1 MRFERDEFDGLLEE
15 VIWQEAN
22 LAAPEGLEERVMER
36 MWAIRMEQEIA
47 SNSVSLASF
56 VAGGREE
63 SVWASLWKGL
73 RELVVPEQLP
83 ELKLKSRPVA
93 VVDRMKERRSSS
105 ATWGAVAFHLLA
117 FPLIALMVS
126 NGVRLSAPVRT
137 VSELVVPVTPPAV
150 VENLKSAGGG
160 GGQRGPTPVTQGH
173 LPKFAEQQIVPPA
186 PPPLEQPKISIEP
199 TVEVQPDVKM
209 ASVLPNIGMPNSPLV
224 GTSLGGGRGTGL
236 GSGDGTGIGPGTGGN
251 IGGGPKRIGGGV
263 SAPVLLFFVEPEFSE
278 QARKVKIS
286 GNVLVNLWVD
296 EKGNPSH
303 VRVLRG
309 IGMGLDEK
317 AVEAV
322 KQYKFKP
329 ALENGKPV
337 LVELNVDVTFQI
349 F

>member
-22 LAAPEGLEERVMER
+22 QAAPAGLEERVMER
-36 MWAIRMEQEIA
+36 MWAMRMEREMA
-47 SNSVSLASF
+47 SDSASLNSFA
-56 VAGGREE
+56 AGMREE
-63 SVWASLWKGL
+63 TVWASLWSGL
-73 RELVVPEQLP
+73 RDLVAPEQLP

-105 ATWGAVAFHLLA
+105 ATWGAVAFHVLA

-126 NGVRLSAPVRT
+126 NGVRLAAPVRT
-137 VSELVVPVTPPAV
+137 VSFVPVTPPPV
-150 VENLKSAGGG
+150 VENLKNAGGG
-160 GGQRGPTPVTQGH
+160 GGQRGLAPATQGH
-173 LPKFAEQQIVPPA
+173 LPKFADPQIVPPA
-186 PPPLEQPKISIEP
+186 AVPLEQPKIEIEP
-199 TVEVQPDVKM
+199 AVEVQHDVKM

-224 GTSLGGGRGTGL
+224 GTSLGDGRGTGL
-236 GSGDGTGIGPGTGGN
+236 GSGDGTGIGPGSGGN
-251 IGGGPKRIGGGV
+251 IGGGPKRIGGGI
-263 SAPVLLFFVEPEFSE
+263 SAPVLVYSVKPEFSD
-278 QARKVKIS
+278 QARKIKIS

-317 AVEAV
+317 AVDAV
-322 KQYKFKP
+322 KQYRFKP
-329 ALENGKPV
+329 ALENGRPV

>member
-1 MRFERDEFDGLLEE
+1 
-15 VIWQEAN
+15 
-22 LAAPEGLEERVMER
+22 
-36 MWAIRMEQEIA
+36 
-47 SNSVSLASF
+47 
-56 VAGGREE
+56 
-63 SVWASLWKGL
+63 
-73 RELVVPEQLP
+73 
-83 ELKLKSRPVA
+83 LKLKSRPVA

-105 ATWGAVAFHLLA
+105 ATWGAVAFHVLA

-126 NGVRLSAPVRT
+126 NGVRLAAPVRT
-137 VSELVVPVTPPAV
+137 VSLVPMTPPPV

-160 GGQRGPTPVTQGH
+160 GGQRGLTPATQGH
-173 LPKFAEQQIVPPA
+173 LPKFADPQIVPPA
-186 PPPLEQPKISIEP
+186 AVPLEQPKILIEP
-199 TVEVQPDVKM
+199 TVEVQHDVKM

-224 GTSLGGGRGTGL
+224 GTSLGSGRGTGL
-236 GSGDGTGIGPGTGGN
+236 GSGDGAGIGPGSGGN
-251 IGGGPKRIGGGV
+251 IGGGPKRIGGGI
-263 SAPVLLFFVEPEFSE
+263 SAPVLVYSVEPEFSD
-278 QARKVKIS
+278 QARKIKIS

-322 KQYKFKP
+322 KQYRFKP
-329 ALENGKPV
+329 ALENGRPV